1 MRSCS
6 NRIAIAA
13 LAFVAASASA
23 QFKALEVASV
33 QPAAP
38 VKLAAGKTI
47 DVPVSIRIR
56 RGYHIN
62 SDKPAESYLIPT
74 SLTWDVPGFKT
85 VSVKYPEAEVVKYD
99 FSEKP
104 LSVYSG
110 TIEIT
115 STLTAP
121 AELPA
126 GLTELTGKFRYQA
139 CNNKACL
146 PPRTT
151 EFAVPL
157 APK

>member
-1 MRSCS
+1 MRNCS
-6 NRIAIAA
+6 SRLAVAALAIAA
-13 LAFVAASASA
+13 TAGA

-33 QPAAP
+33 QPAAA
-38 VKLAAGKTI
+38 VKVAAGKTV
-47 DVPVSIRIR
+47 DVPISIRIR

-85 VSVKYPEAEVVKYD
+85 ASVKYPEAEVVKYD

-110 TIEIT
+110 TIRIT
-115 STLTAP
+115 STLAAP
-121 AELPA
+121 MELPA

-139 CNNKACL
+139 CNDKACL

-151 EFAVPL
+151 EFKVPL
-157 APK
+157 TAR

>member
-13 LAFVAASASA
+13 LAFAAATASA

-38 VKLAAGKTI
+38 VKITAGKMV

-74 SLTWDVPGFKT
+74 SLTWDIPGFKT
-85 VSVKYPEAEVVKYD
+85 ASVKYPEAEVVKYD

-110 TIEIT
+110 TIQIT

-121 AELPA
+121 TELPD
-126 GLTELTGKFRYQA
+126 GLTELNGKFRYQA
-139 CNNKACL
+139 CNDKACL

-151 EFAVPL
+151 EFKVPL
-157 APK
+157 AAK